1 MEIRIYQVN
10 TDRDD
15 NQIAFMPYSY
25 AETQGIEPYSYDMV
39 YSGNLPAANLEEV
52 FAILNTQHP
61 EDYRGRSLS
70 VSDVCEVI
78 TDGKSEFFYCDSI
91 GFRQIDF
98 DPSETQRLKE
108 EEITVV
114 ALLPGKS
121 AQITTLRNELSD
133 LQDAVGGGLIQVVYP
148 FDDTACV
155 LCNDEGKFL
164 GLEPNRALRTQDG
177 QIYDILVGNAYI
189 CGLNGENFGSLS
201 EEQQQRYLQMFR
213 DPEIFFK
220 MGDDIM
226 AVKVQEEQQREDRAQ
241 KQHRHR

>member
-1 MEIRIYQVN
+1 MEIKIYQVN

-15 NQIAFMPYSY
+15 NQIAFMPYSF

-39 YSGNLPAANLEEV
+39 YSGNLPAVNLEEV
-52 FAILNTQHP
+52 FTILNTQHP

-133 LQDAVGGGLIQVVYP
+133 LQAAVGGGLIQVVYP

-164 GLEPNRALRTQDG
+164 GFEPNRALRTQDG

-201 EEQQQRYLQMFR
+201 EDQQQRYLQMFH

-220 MGDDIM
+220 MGDDIV
-226 AVKVQEEQQREDRAQ
+226 AVKVQEQQQKEDKPQ
-241 KQHRHR
+241 KRHRLG

>member
-1 MEIRIYQVN
+1 MEIKIYQVN

-15 NQIAFMPYSY
+15 NEIAFMPYSY
-25 AETQGIEPYSYDMV
+25 AEIQGIEPYSYDMV
-39 YSGNLPAANLEEV
+39 YSGNLPANNLEEV
-52 FAILNTQHP
+52 FTILNTQHP

-114 ALLPGKS
+114 ALLPGKT
-121 AQITTLRNELSD
+121 AQITKIPSGLASY
-133 LQDAVGGGLIQVVYP
+133 QKFVGGYIEAVYP
-148 FDDTACV
+148 FDDPVCIV
-155 LCNDEGKFL
+155 CNEEGKIN
-164 GLEPNRALRTQDG
+164 GLQLNRAIYTPDG
-177 QIYDILVGNAYI
+177 EMHDIIAGSCFI
-189 CGLNGENFGSLS
+189 CDCSGKDFGSLS
-201 EEQQQRYLQMFR
+201 EDQQQRYLQMFH

-220 MGDDIM
+220 VGDEIR
-226 AVKVQEEQQREDRAQ
+226 AVKVQEQQQREERSQ
-241 KQHRHR
+241 NHHRHR